1 VQTAERVRYVTRVA
15 RAVATQPGEAI
26 ERVREKLAE
35 HQDLRADWSPYS
47 PATHAERDVHAA
59 LGLPWPC
66 PARAEFAG
74 VWSEIVGELAGQG
87 LEVGRG
93 SFAGW
98 DDGDEG
104 LVRMAW
110 CLARHL
116 RPRTVIETGVGRGLT
131 SAALLRA
138 LRQNGAGHLWSI
150 DLPPLAEH
158 ELSSQTG
165 AAVTAAH
172 AGDWSLLRG
181 SSRRTL
187 PALVRTLNT
196 VDLFVHDSMH
206 TGRNVNFELAQVWP
220 ALPDG
225 GAVLVDDVHRN
236 ATFGTFAREHPRAAS
251 FVSRSDDGR
260 ALFGCLVKHGSHTRA
275 SAVLA

>member
-1 VQTAERVRYVTRVA
+1 MGTTEQVRYLNRVA
-15 RAVATQPGEAI
+15 RAVATQPGESI

-35 HQDLRADWSPYS
+35 HHDRRAAWAPYM
-47 PATHAERDVHAA
+47 PAPHAERDMHAA

-66 PARAEFAG
+66 PVRAEFAG
-74 VWSEIVGELAGQG
+74 VWSELLDELAGQG
-87 LEVGRG
+87 LAVGRG

-116 RPRTVIETGVGRGLT
+116 RPRVVVETGVARGLT

-138 LRQNGAGHLWSI
+138 LARNGAGHLWSI

-158 ELSSQTG
+158 ELGSETG
-165 AAVTAAH
+165 AAVLPADAPRWT
-172 AGDWSLLRG
+172 LVCG
-181 SSRRTL
+181 SSRRVL
-187 PALVRTLNT
+187 PGLVRTLQT

-206 TGRNVNFELAQVWP
+206 TGRNVDFELAQVWP
-220 ALPDG
+220 ALADG

-236 ATFGTFAREHPRAAS
+236 ASFGMFAEGHPEATS
-251 FVSRSDDGR
+251 LVSRSDDGG
-260 ALFGCLVKHGSHTRA
+260 ALFGCLVKPGRHARVA
-275 SAVLA
+275 AVPA